1 MHGKGSKENSK
12 PQDKFMMRKKQPRQS
27 KCPKCK
33 QFDSVYRI
41 SRNRHV
47 CEEPKT
53 LLNNPEEKQ
62 DDEEMEDN
70 KSEEENDA
78 EEVNPSLDEEESGRD
93 GAEERSKEMEDNRSE
108 EEDDAEEVNPS
119 SEESSNGRDGAEE
132 RKEKERKEK
141 ESQENNP
148 QENEKQGNEL
158 FSYVFDLTPEE
169 RAQVEVNMEEIS
181 LEDYVNW
188 DPNAT
193 LVYDNPTEVQTY
205 LLQTPTVK
213 IFLNALLLLN
223 LLLFCCFF
231 YKNVQLERS
240 IV

>member
-1 MHGKGSKENSK
+1 
-12 PQDKFMMRKKQPRQS
+12 
-27 KCPKCK
+27 
-33 QFDSVYRI
+33 
-41 SRNRHV
+41 
-47 CEEPKT
+47 
-53 LLNNPEEKQ
+53 
-62 DDEEMEDN
+62 
-70 KSEEENDA
+70 
-78 EEVNPSLDEEESGRD
+78 
-93 GAEERSKEMEDNRSE
+93 MEDNRSE

-119 SEESSNGRDGAEE
+119 LEESSNGRDGAEE

-148 QENEKQGNEL
+148 QENEKQGNKL
-158 FSYVFDLTPEE
+158 FSYVFDLTPED
-169 RAQVEVNMEEIS
+169 RAQVEVNMGEIT
-181 LEDYVNW
+181 LKDYLNW

-193 LVYDNPTEVQTY
+193 LVYNNPTEVQTY

-240 IV
+240 IVWKSYNDMLARTW